1 MTALRSQLHR
11 LREQNMSNR
20 YDCGTRAFL
29 SGDAVWVRIGGQE
42 IEVREPWLAKLAELC
57 PGLRERIE
65 AIASGGIFLSAAEV
79 ESLKLL
85 ERLMFPDGR
94 PKAAPSRGFVNRG
107 FSR

>member
-1 MTALRSQLHR
+1 MKNQTSKLYQ
-11 LREQNMSNR
+11 
-20 YDCGTRAFL
+20 CGCRAFL
-29 SGDAVWVRIGGQE
+29 SGDAIFVRIGGQE

-65 AIASGGIFLSAAEV
+65 AIASGGIFLSASEV
-79 ESLKLL
+79 ESLGQL

-94 PKAAPSRGFVNRG
+94 KKQAPSRGFVNRG

>member
-1 MTALRSQLHR
+1 
-11 LREQNMSNR
+11 MSNR
-20 YDCGTRAFL
+20 YKCGTRAFL

-42 IEVREPWLAKLAELC
+42 IEIREPWLAKLDELA
-57 PGLRERIE
+57 PGLRASIQRIAE
-65 AIASGGIFLSAAEV
+65 FAEICDGKIDLSPAEV
-79 ESLKLL
+79 ESLGLL